1 MTTQRLDAARAR
13 LRDEAT
19 KRGVDRRD
27 VDVLLSDSVD
37 QPLSYI
43 VAHGEELVDTSRVE
57 ALLERRYK
65 GEPLQYIRCR
75 ADFYGREFYVD
86 DRVLIPRPE
95 TELLVEAAVERAPH
109 EGRVIDV
116 GAGSGAIAVSV
127 AIERPD
133 LRVMAGDASVDALAV
148 TALNR
153 TRLGARVELIASDV
167 LSAICGTFDV
177 ILSNPPYIPEGDIRG
192 LQVEVREHE
201 PRLALTPGPSGTE
214 IIQRLLSESKQR
226 LAPGGRVMLEIG
238 YGQVA
243 AVRDLAAASGFVV
256 DDVIADLAGIP
267 RTVVLSR
274 HDQQ

>member
-1 MTTQRLDAARAR
+1 MSRERLSSVRAR
-13 LRDEAT
+13 LRAEASQ
-19 KRGVDRRD
+19 RGVDPRD
-27 VDVLLSDSVD
+27 VDLLLADSVGR
-37 QPLSYI
+37 PVSFVLG
-43 VAHGEELVDTSRVE
+43 HGELEIDPE
-57 ALLERRYK
+57 AIAASLKRRFA
-65 GEPLQYIRCR
+65 GEPLQYIRQR
-75 ADFYGREFYVD
+75 TDFYGREFYVD

-95 TELLVEAAVERAPH
+95 TELLVEAAVKRAPH
-109 EGRVIDV
+109 DGRVIDV

-153 TRLGARVELIASDV
+153 TRLGARVELVASDV
-167 LSAICGTFDV
+167 LSAIRGSFDM
-177 ILSNPPYIPEGDIRG
+177 ILSNPPYIPEGDMGG

-201 PRLALTPGPSGTE
+201 PRRALTPGPAGTE
-214 IIQRLLSESKQR
+214 IIERLLFQSKQQ
-226 LAPGGRVMLEIG
+226 LAPGGRVMFEIG

-243 AVRDLAAASGFVV
+243 AVRDLATASGFVV

-274 HDQQ
+274 HGQQ

>member
-13 LRDEAT
+13 LRDEAA

-27 VDVLLSDSVD
+27 VDALLSDSVD
-37 QPLSYI
+37 RPLSYI

-57 ALLERRYK
+57 ALLQRRYK
-65 GEPLQYIRCR
+65 GEPLQYIRRR

-95 TELLVEAAVERAPH
+95 TELLVAAAVKRAPH
-109 EGRVIDV
+109 DGRVIDV

-153 TRLGARVELIASDV
+153 TRLGARVELVASDV
-167 LSAICGTFDV
+167 LSAIRGSFDM
-177 ILSNPPYIPEGDIRG
+177 ILSNPPYIPEGDMGG

-201 PRLALTPGPSGTE
+201 PRRALTPGPAGTE
-214 IIQRLLSESKQR
+214 IIERLLFQSKQH

-243 AVRDLAAASGFVV
+243 AVRDLAAASGFVI

-274 HDQQ
+274 HGQQ

>member
-13 LRDEAT
+13 LRDEAA

-27 VDVLLSDSVD
+27 VDALLSDSVD
-37 QPLSYI
+37 RPLSYI
-43 VAHGEELVDTSRVE
+43 VAHGEEFVDTSRVE
-57 ALLERRYK
+57 ALLQRRYE
-65 GEPLQYIRCR
+65 GEPLQYIRRR

-86 DRVLIPRPE
+86 NRVLIPRPE
-95 TELLVEAAVERAPH
+95 TELLVEAAVKRAPRG
-109 EGRVIDV
+109 GRVIDV

-133 LRVMAGDASVDALAV
+133 LRVMAGDASVEALAV

-153 TRLGARVELIASDV
+153 TRLGARVELIASDL
-167 LSAICGTFDV
+167 LSAIRVSFDV
-177 ILSNPPYIPEGDIRG
+177 ILSNPPYIPEGDMGG

-201 PRLALTPGPSGTE
+201 PRRALTPGPAGTE
-214 IIQRLLSESKQR
+214 IIERLLSQSKQQ
-226 LAPGGRVMLEIG
+226 LAPGGRVMFEIG

-243 AVRDLAAASGFVV
+243 AVRDLAAASGFAV
-256 DDVIADLAGIP
+256 DEVIADLAGIP

-274 HDQQ
+274 HGQQ

>member
-13 LRDEAT
+13 LRDEAA

-27 VDVLLSDSVD
+27 VDALLSDSVD
-37 QPLSYI
+37 RPLSYI
-43 VAHGEELVDTSRVE
+43 VAHGEEFVDTSRVE
-57 ALLERRYK
+57 ALLQRRYE
-65 GEPLQYIRCR
+65 GEPLQYIRRR

-86 DRVLIPRPE
+86 NRVLIPRPE
-95 TELLVEAAVERAPH
+95 TELLVEAAVKRAPRG
-109 EGRVIDV
+109 GRVIDV

-133 LRVMAGDASVDALAV
+133 LRVMAGDVSVEALAV

-153 TRLGARVELIASDV
+153 TRLGARVELIASDL
-167 LSAICGTFDV
+167 LSAIRVSFDV
-177 ILSNPPYIPEGDIRG
+177 ILSNPPYVPEGDVGG

-201 PRLALTPGPSGTE
+201 PRRALTPGPAGTE
-214 IIQRLLSESKQR
+214 IIERLLSQSKQQ
-226 LAPGGRVMLEIG
+226 LAPGGRVMFEIG

-243 AVRDLAAASGFVV
+243 AVRDLAVASGFAV
-256 DDVIADLAGIP
+256 DEVIADLAGIP

-274 HDQQ
+274 HGQQ